1 MNGSR
6 RGKGRRLAPAR
17 APGLGSGVWGLGSRV
32 WVGAAPVEAAPWPLP
47 VPCLVSAVALSV
59 ASALEKAVL

>member
-1 MNGSR
+1 MAAEEVKGAASR
-6 RGKGRRLAPAR
+6 RPALQ
-17 APGLGSGVWGLGSRV
+17 ASGPGSGVSGPGWGCACRGR
-32 WVGAAPVEAAPWPLP
+32 APWPLP